1 MFKAAFHDMK
11 QLVLIL
17 FSGIATM
24 STTAQSLEKT
34 AHAFIATLDSSQRTA
49 TLFALEDAE
58 RYNWHFVPRER
69 KGLPLKAMT
78 AAQRSKAYELL
89 KACMSSTGYQK
100 ATTIV
105 EQELILRA
113 LEGRG
118 DNDTYRDPG
127 KYYFS
132 VFGMPGNGKPWGWR
146 MEGHHLALNFTAA
159 DKKTIA
165 VTPTFMGANPAIVPD
180 GPKKGQQVLKEESQL
195 AFALLESL
203 TPTQLAGAVVAE
215 KAPSDIITGN
225 KRKAWLQ
232 DPPGLPY
239 GQLQPAQ
246 QAQLKRLLAVYI
258 DRYTKLMADVL
269 WKEINDAGL
278 EQLHFAWAGGRN
290 WGSGHYYRV
299 QGPTFVIEYDNTQN
313 NGNHVHT
320 SFRDLKNDFG
330 EDMLREHYDNAH
342 HAKK

>member
-1 MFKAAFHDMK
+1 MK
-11 QLVLIL
+11 KFISIL
-17 FSGIATM
+17 LFTIIAIH
-24 STTAQSLEKT
+24 SSAQSPEKT
-34 AHAFIATLDSSQRTA
+34 ASKFIASLDTAQRTIA
-49 TLFALEDAE
+49 LFAMNDAE
-58 RYNWHFVPRER
+58 RFNWHFVPRER
-69 KGLPLKAMT
+69 KGLPLKQLT
-78 AAQRSKAYELL
+78 TAQRQNAYELL

-105 EQELILRA
+105 EQEIILRA

-127 KYYFS
+127 KYFFS
-132 VFGMPGNGKPWGWR
+132 IFGNPGSGKPWGWR
-146 MEGHHLALNFTAA
+146 MEGHHLALNFTA
-159 DKKTIA
+159 DGKNVIA

-180 GPKKGQQVLKEESQL
+180 GPKKGQQILKEESQL
-195 AFALLESL
+195 AFGLLESL
-203 TPTQLAGAVVAE
+203 SSAQLSVAVVAG

-232 DPPGLPY
+232 TPPGISY
-239 GQLQPAQ
+239 AQLQPAQ

-269 WKEINDAGL
+269 WKEIGHAGW
-278 EQLHFAWAGGRN
+278 EQLHFAWAGGKT
-290 WGSGHYYRV
+290 WGSGHYYRI
-299 QGPTFVIEYDNTQN
+299 QGPTFIIEYDNTQN

-330 EDMLREHYDNAH
+330 EDMLRLHYDSAH
-342 HAKK
+342 QQVSRVK